1 MSKNLV
7 ENYLPEGGTTAFVSS
22 VLPSRNKTL
31 IFLIQF
37 ELAYTFWW
45 LLDYVYLV
53 KFNFFQC
60 LPKKKKPTCKTK
72 SKNMGVYIFKRLS
85 IKN

>member
-53 KFNFFQC
+53 KFNFSNVC
-60 LPKKKKPTCKTK
+60 KKKKPTCKTK